1 MNVSTQITKI
11 EIFAF
16 IDVLVLKLLRRKG
29 FFYKQKRQFKKIV
42 NFTGNILQTYK

>member
-16 IDVLVLKLLRRKG
+16 IDVLALKLLRRKV
-29 FFYKQKRQFKKIV
+29 FFINRK
-42 NFTGNILQTYK
+42 GNLRKM